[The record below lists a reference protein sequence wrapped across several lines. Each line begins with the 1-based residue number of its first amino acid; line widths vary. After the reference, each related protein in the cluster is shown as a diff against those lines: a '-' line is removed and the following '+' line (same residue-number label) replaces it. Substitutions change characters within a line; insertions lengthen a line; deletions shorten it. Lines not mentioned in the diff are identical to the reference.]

1 MKIKVK
7 VHANSS
13 QEKINKINDKSYEV
27 WIREKPIEGKAN
39 AHLTK
44 MLKKYFNKEVGIVSG
59 LGSKNKIVEILE

>member
-7 VHANSS
+7 VHANPSR
-13 QEKINKINDKSYEV
+13 EKISRLGDKQYEV
-27 WIREKPIEGKAN
+27 WTKKKPIEGKAN

-59 LGSKNKIVEILE
+59 FGSKNKIVELK